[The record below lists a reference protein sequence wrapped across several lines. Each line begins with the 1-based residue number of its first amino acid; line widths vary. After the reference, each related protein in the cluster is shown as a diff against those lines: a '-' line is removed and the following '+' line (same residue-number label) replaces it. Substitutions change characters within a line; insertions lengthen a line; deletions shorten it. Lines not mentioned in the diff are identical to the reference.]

1 MNTLFLNILK
11 VITSI
16 IFVLLVP
23 ILWFYDFGTSLVW
36 TILIPLLPLG
46 LIVIGF
52 SRWRDVCPLA
62 LISKISQNINLF
74 KKRKVPVWFEN
85 NFWYF
90 QYALLFIA
98 LSLRLTSLNYDNTLL
113 AIFFIG
119 VILSAFFSNL
129 FFTGKSWCNFF
140 CPVGVVEKI
149 YTISNAK
156 NYKYDSKCGTCTACK
171 VHCPDI
177 DLETSYWKEGAA
189 KQKSFVFY
197 SFPGMILGF
206 YLYFYLLSGSYEYY
220 FLGTWTEDNL
230 SLLSSGFFFAPFIPL
245 FIAAPL
251 TLALFSLFSFYIF
264 KTIQDHL
271 WKRRIF
277 KEINYETLVH
287 RVKTLASFISF
298 NIFYIFAGAPSY
310 MQYPFIY
317 GIFYFFVV
325 SLSSIIFYK
334 EIFRQEAYYI
344 QERFALKFINSWDST
359 KTIPSNLKEIYYT
372 YINDNRPKK
381 ERLKMYKESIT
392 ELMQEGVLNE
402 SSMKILSKL
411 KEQIGISDFE
421 HKRVI
426 SQIKQKNADLFD
438 ETIEKSAEKLFQENS
453 YKKLIQNALNER
465 LEIDETHLKSLQ
477 TQFNISDT
485 LHHKIMLTLVNKND
499 KIHTDI
505 LTLLESIQ
513 TLISLQKSL
522 YEDGSREILFLKYCI
537 KNEFLYTSKEL
548 FAMLFTIYKN
558 HHKVLKSLLN
568 ISKEKEED
576 ELFILDENTLSFLD
590 DDIAQK
596 MLFIHKNFCFS
607 KLKSDKNN
615 NKEII
620 QKLLLHDSLQIATAA
635 LLNTK
640 DNTKFYLTKNVLKR
654 FDAVYDIEI
663 RALLYRLVYQTHKI
677 TTYERMMYLN
687 HISIFNNLKLDDLYS
702 LGKSTKV
709 LRYKDGEYIIK
720 QGGLGNTLYILIRGS
735 AVTEVNGVE
744 IKSLSHRDYFGE
756 VELLG
761 GTKRS
766 ASVKVTQDTVLLAI
780 TKKEF
785 KHFLERNPQVSSKV
799 IKGIIK
805 KLI

>member
-1 MNTLFLNILK
+1 MHTLFINILK

-16 IFVLLVP
+16 IFASLVP
-23 ILWFYDFGTSLVW
+23 ILFLYDFGTTLVW
-36 TILIPLLPLG
+36 TILIPLLPIG
-46 LIVIGF
+46 LIIIGF
-52 SRWRDVCPLA
+52 SKWRDICPLA
-62 LISKISQNINLF
+62 LVSKISQRINLF

-90 QYALLFIA
+90 QYGLLFIA
-98 LSLRLTSLNYDNTLL
+98 LSLRLTTLNYDNKLL

-119 VILSAFFSNL
+119 VILSAFFINL

-140 CPVGVVEKI
+140 CPLGVVEKI
-149 YTISNAK
+149 YTLSNAK
-156 NYKYDSKCGTCTACK
+156 NYNHDSKCGTCTACK

-177 DLETSYWKEGAA
+177 DLETNYWKEGAIQ
-189 KQKSFVFY
+189 QKNFVFY

-206 YLYFYLLSGSYEYY
+206 YLYFYLLSGSFEYY
-220 FLGTWTEDNL
+220 FLGTWTQDNL
-230 SLLSSGFFFAPFIPL
+230 SLLYPGFFFAPFIPL

-251 TLALFSLFSFYIF
+251 SLAIFTTLSFYMF
-264 KTIQDHL
+264 KSIERYL
-271 WKRRIF
+271 WKKRTF
-277 KEINYETLVH
+277 KDINYETLVH
-287 RVKTLASFISF
+287 RVKTIASFIAF
-298 NIFYIFAGAPSY
+298 NVFYIFAGAPAY
-310 MQYPFIY
+310 MHYPLVY
-317 GIFYFFVV
+317 GVFYFFVV
-325 SLSSIIFYK
+325 SLSSIILYK

-344 QERFALKFINSWDST
+344 QERFALKFINNWDSI
-359 KTIPSNLKEIYYT
+359 KAIPSNLKEIYYT

-411 KEQIGISDFE
+411 KEQIGITDLE

-426 SQIKQKNADLFD
+426 KEIKQKNADLFD

-453 YKKLIQNALNER
+453 YKTLIENALNDR

-477 TQFNISDT
+477 LQFNISDT
-485 LHHKIMLTLVNKND
+485 LHHKIMLTLVNEND
-499 KIHTDI
+499 TIETDI
-505 LTLLESIQ
+505 LKLLDSIE
-513 TLISLQKSL
+513 TLIILQKSIF
-522 YEDGSREILFLKYCI
+522 EDGTREILFLKYCI

-548 FAMLFTIYKN
+548 FSMLFTIYKDN
-558 HHKVLKSLLN
+558 HKVLKSLLN
-568 ISKEKEED
+568 ISKEKENDED
-576 ELFILDENTLSFLD
+576 FIMDENTLSFLD
-590 DDIAQK
+590 ATIAQK
-596 MLFIHKNFCFS
+596 MLFIHKEFRFS
-607 KLKSDKNN
+607 SLKSDINLNTSMIK
-615 NKEII
+615 
-620 QKLLLHDSLQIATAA
+620 KLLLHDSLQIVTAA

-640 DNTKFYLTKNVLKR
+640 DDTDMYLTQNVLKR
-654 FDAVYDIEI
+654 FDTVHDIEI
-663 RALLYRLVYQTHKI
+663 RTLLYRLIYQTQEI

-709 LRYKDGEYIIK
+709 LRYKAGEYIIK

-735 AVTEVNGVE
+735 AITEIDG
-744 IKSLSHRDYFGE
+744 IKIKTLSHRDYFGE

-761 GTKRS
+761 GTKRT
-766 ASVKVTQDTVLLAI
+766 ASVKVTLDTVLLAI

-785 KHFLERNPQVSSKV
+785 KQFLERNPQVSSKV